1 MVDKDA
7 VSNNSFVARTFEIGV
22 ETYQQRL
29 YTLLAHYDN
38 YSAFSNEGWIPE
50 GSNYTQDSVESL
62 HDSIHVAAGGYFG
75 HMAIIGYSAFEP
87 FFWLHH
93 MNLDR
98 IAAMWQILHPTSFI
112 MPTPAVYATHTS
124 KAGDIQDSTT
134 DLTPFRRN
142 ATSFWTSDEARDHQ
156 IFGYTY
162 KEVVDRNHDQTAS
175 WVNKLYT
182 AYTPASMDTS
192 KHIHSAT
199 SGNNRGD
206 EDVRVSPQALH
217 SGITHKQVYRGQ
229 IYTDWFANVRAD
241 KSAYEC
247 SYTVYLFW
255 DEVPNDAFAWPIAT
269 NLIGTHSILGMQD
282 PNAGNRSSRL
292 ISGTIP
298 LTAAILRRISQGHI
312 RSLHFEDAETYMA
325 SRLKHAVALV
335 NGTVVT
341 SDQRHQV
348 SITVIAS
355 TIKASRKPSELSK
368 HVHETGRIAIVHS

>member
-1 MVDKDA
+1 MVEKVA

-22 ETYQQRL
+22 ESYQQRL

-62 HDSIHVAAGGYFG
+62 HDAIHVAVGGFFG

-93 MNLDR
+93 LNLDR
-98 IAAMWQILHPTSFI
+98 LAAMWQILHPASFI
-112 MPTPAVYATHTS
+112 VPTPAVYATHTS
-124 KAGDIQDSTT
+124 KIGDMQDSTT

-142 ATSFWTSDEARDHQ
+142 ATSFWTSDTVRDHQ

-162 KEVVDRNHDQTAS
+162 EEVKDKNQDQTAS
-175 WVNKLYT
+175 WINKLYT
-182 AYTPASMDTS
+182 TYTPAAMDIFENS
-192 KHIHSAT
+192 RSDIS
-199 SGNNRGD
+199 SSEG
-206 EDVRVSPQALH
+206 LH

-229 IYTDWFANVRAD
+229 TYTDWLANVRAD
-241 KSAYEC
+241 KSAYGC

-255 DEVPNDAFAWPIAT
+255 DEIPDDVFSWPVAT
-269 NLIGTHSILGMQD
+269 NLVGTHSILAMQD
-282 PNAGNRSSRL
+282 PDGGNRSSWL
-292 ISGTIP
+292 VSGSIP
-298 LTAAILRRISQGHI
+298 LTAAILRRISQGHV
-312 RSLHFEDAETYMA
+312 RSLHAEDVETHLE
-325 SRLKHAVALV
+325 SRLKHAVALA

-355 TIKASRKPSELSK
+355 TIKASRKPSELSR
-368 HVHETGRIAIVHS
+368 HVGEVARMAIVHS